1 MNQMYEIRVREELGA
16 HWAAW
21 FGGMEMVRPAEPV
34 PVGTL
39 LLGELPD
46 QAALYGVLN
55 RLRDLNLTLI
65 EVRRVGAAQY
75 TLDIHPA
82 VE

>member
-1 MNQMYEIRVREELGA
+1 MSQIYKILIAEEVDTR
-16 HWAAW
+16 WAAW
-21 FGGMEMVRPAEPV
+21 FGGMEMLSPAGPGAA
-34 PVGTL
+34 GTML
-39 LLGELPD
+39 RGELPD

-65 EVRRVGAAQY
+65 AVRQEDETEY
-75 TLDIHPA
+75 TPNIHPA